1 VNYAD
6 PIADANANKVY
17 GILAYI
23 GILVLV
29 SIFAAPKESRYS
41 RFHANQGLVLLIAE
55 VGLSIVISII
65 SAVTVGIAAAS
76 YNFALAGIFGIIV
89 GVLWLAYSVFSI
101 VLLILGIVN
110 AAKGVQKP
118 LPIIGKFTILK

>member
-6 PIADANANKVY
+6 PVADANANKVY
-17 GILAYI
+17 GILAYL

-41 RFHANQGLVLLIAE
+41 RFHANQGLILV
-55 VGLSIVISII
+55 IVDIGGSVAI
-65 SAVTVGIAAAS
+65 
-76 YNFALAGIFGIIV
+76 GIIT
-89 GVLWLAYSVFSI
+89 A
-101 VLLILGIVN
+101 ILGIIATASLGVLAIPFAIIIGLLWFVYGAGVLALVIIGIIN

-118 LPIIGKFTILK
+118 LPVIGKFTILK

>member
-6 PIADANANKVY
+6 PVADANANKVY

-41 RFHANQGLVLLIAE
+41 RFHANQGLVLLIAD
-55 VGLSIVISII
+55 VGGSIAIGII
-65 SAVTVGIAAAS
+65 SGILTAIIAINWVLAVP
-76 YNFALAGIFGIIV
+76 FGIIIGLLWTAYGV
-89 GVLWLAYSVFSI
+89 GILVLV
-101 VLLILGIVN
+101 ILGIVN
-110 AAKGVQKP
+110 AAKGEQKP